1 MDLISR
7 SELVKL
13 LEDRKREHYENYE
26 SFRNYMGNRRLEHET
41 EYEECKRILT
51 IVANQP
57 TVEAVPVVHGEWI
70 RKRENPMEI
79 TCECS
84 VCHVKTYLCGKHFD
98 TEYYWFSRKFC
109 PNCGADMRTSAK

>member
-7 SELVKL
+7 SELVKI

-26 SFRNYMGNRRLEHET
+26 SFRNYMCNRRLEHET

-57 TVEAVPVVHGEWI
+57 TVEAVPVVHGEW
-70 RKRENPMEI
+70 RHLGGDEWCCTECGHVI
-79 TCECS
+79 T
-84 VCHVKTYLCGKHFD
+84 
-98 TEYYWFSRKFC
+98 TEGSWEKPTKKFC
-109 PNCGADMRTSAK
+109 EECGADMRKKV

>member
-13 LEDRKREHYENYE
+13 LEYRKREHYENYE

-57 TVEAVPVVHGEWI
+57 TVEAVPVVHGEWDKYRI
-70 RKRENPMEI
+70 SKLFSY
-79 TCECS
+79 TCNI
-84 VCHVKTYLCGKHFD
+84 CHCDVEEKTP
-98 TEYYWFSRKFC
+98 FC
-109 PNCGADMRTSAK
+109 PSCGADMRKKV

>member
-51 IVANQP
+51 IVTNQP
-57 TVEAVPVVHGEWI
+57 TVEDVPVVHGEWKYYKKQGI
-70 RKRENPMEI
+70 AVCTN
-79 TCECS
+79 CS
-84 VCHVKTYLCGKHFD
+84 FERNLDDNFGKAIA
-98 TEYYWFSRKFC
+98 C
-109 PNCGADMRTSAK
+109 PNCGADMRKKV